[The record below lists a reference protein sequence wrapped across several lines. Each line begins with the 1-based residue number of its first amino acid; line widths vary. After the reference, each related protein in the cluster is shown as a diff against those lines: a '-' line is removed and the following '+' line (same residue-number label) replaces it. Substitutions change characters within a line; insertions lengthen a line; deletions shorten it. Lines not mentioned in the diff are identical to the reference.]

1 MATSTLRASICSG
14 YHTRVGDTSMEP
26 AYRVGDVVFV
36 DPHLGPAPDSYVLLR
51 RTKRGE
57 KQEMIKLLI
66 RETKT
71 HWHVRQWNPGAGEK
85 AEFAV
90 CKSEWPK
97 ADRVA
102 GSYFALAA

>member
-1 MATSTLRASICSG
+1 
-14 YHTRVGDTSMEP
+14 MEP

-36 DPHLGPAPDSYVLLR
+36 DPHVGPAPDSYVLLR
-51 RTKRGE
+51 RTERGE

-71 HWHVRQWNPGAGEK
+71 HWHVRQWNPKPGES
-85 AEFAV
+85 AEFALR
-90 CKSEWPK
+90 KSDWPK
-97 ADRVA
+97 ADRIA